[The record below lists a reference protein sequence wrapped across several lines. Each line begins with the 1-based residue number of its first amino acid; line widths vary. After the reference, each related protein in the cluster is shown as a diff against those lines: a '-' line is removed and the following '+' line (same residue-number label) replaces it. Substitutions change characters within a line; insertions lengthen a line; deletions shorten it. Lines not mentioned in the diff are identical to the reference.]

1 MWNDN
6 ETSVDF
12 IDFSHYV
19 DAVYQIIESEDLLP
33 CSIGIYGDWGSGK
46 SSLMKMIG
54 VRYDNQKDKGILVV
68 RFNGWLFEGFE
79 DTKTVL
85 ISRMIEE
92 LTEQLPL
99 EAESKSLATKLLK
112 KVNWFKVGAT
122 LIKHSAAAVVSG
134 GASLL
139 TIDSKELAKNIE
151 GSEPEG
157 FVKDD
162 ETATMSKNIQ
172 NFHKDFE
179 KLLDSAGV
187 KKVIVLIDDLDRCHP
202 DTVIATL
209 EAIKLFLFS
218 PKTAFIIGADE
229 RLIKYA
235 VQQRFPKLP
244 GENAE
249 VGRDYLEKL
258 IQFPVRIP
266 SLNSMELYTYM
277 NLLFSKLYLE
287 KAEFEVLRK
296 KIVEKEATKKWRQ
309 ESNSSM
315 RKDLL
320 KDLPNND
327 NEPLKDALLLS
338 EQIAQ
343 ILTISLNGNPRQTK
357 RFLNTLLM
365 RSKMAESKGI
375 ALQKRILS
383 KLMLLEYFLP
393 ETFKVCNKIQ
403 AMNEGI
409 IADFAIL
416 ESDEKIKKVS
426 LELEPIK
433 EDRWFQDWLKIE
445 PLLKNI
451 DLSPYFYFSRDK
463 LSVVHTK
470 AQRMSPNGQEVYGK
484 LLSDKAIINQEGLR
498 EAKSLNQADVA
509 AIFEA
514 LTEKTRHYEGKL
526 EMKSPLKKLIDL
538 SMSRKE
544 LLAPQ
549 LIQFLNGLPTNILS
563 VWVVPI
569 LENELM
575 VSHGDILQPLL
586 NKWGKS
592 EGNSHLKSATQ
603 KKTK

>member
-54 VRYDNQKDKGILVV
+54 TCYDNQKDKGVLVV

-99 EAESKSLATKLLK
+99 EAESKNLATKLLK
-112 KVNWFKVGAT
+112 KVNWLKIGAT
-122 LIKHSAAAVVSG
+122 VIKHGAAAVVSG

-139 TIDSKELAKNIE
+139 TTDYKELAKNIE
-151 GSEPEG
+151 DSEPEG

-179 KLLDSAGV
+179 KLLDSADV
-187 KKVIVLIDDLDRCHP
+187 KKVIVLIDDLDRCH
-202 DTVIATL
+202 
-209 EAIKLFLFS
+209 FLFS

-296 KIVEKEATKKWRQ
+296 KVVEKEATKKWRQ

-393 ETFKVCNKIQ
+393 ETFKVCNTIQ

-409 IADFAIL
+409 IADFAVL
-416 ESDEKIKKVS
+416 ESDEKIKRVS

-470 AQRMSPNGQEVYGK
+470 VQRMSPNGQEVYGK

-514 LTEKTRHYEGKL
+514 LTEKSRHYEGKL

-592 EGNSHLKSATQ
+592 DNKPLVNAIKPQS
-603 KKTK
+603 KK

>member
-54 VRYDNQKDKGILVV
+54 TRYDNQKDKGILVV

-92 LTEQLPL
+92 LTEQLSL
-99 EAESKSLATKLLK
+99 GEDSKNLATKLLK
-112 KVNWFKVGAT
+112 KVDLLKIGAT
-122 LIKHSAAAVVSG
+122 ILKYGTAAVLSG
-134 GASLL
+134 GGSLL
-139 TIDSKELAKNIE
+139 TTDYKEVAKNIQE
-151 GSEPEG
+151 SAPED
-157 FVKDD
+157 FVK
-162 ETATMSKNIQ
+162 EGEVATMSKSIQ
-172 NFHKDFE
+172 HFHKDFE
-179 KLLDSAGV
+179 KLLNSADV
-187 KKVIVLIDDLDRCHP
+187 KKIIVLIDDLDRCHP

-235 VQQRFPKLP
+235 VQQRFPKLSS
-244 GENAE
+244 ENAE

-287 KAEFEVLRK
+287 KDKFEALRK

-315 RKDLL
+315 REELL
-320 KDLPNND
+320 KDISD
-327 NEPLKDALLLS
+327 NEPLKDALLLA

-343 ILTISLNGNPRQTK
+343 ILTIGLNGNPRQTK

-365 RSKMAESKGI
+365 RSKMATSKNVT
-375 ALQKRILS
+375 LKKRVLA

-393 ETFKVCNKIQ
+393 EIFKAFNRIQ
-403 AMNEGI
+403 AMNEGVI
-409 IADFAIL
+409 SDLTTL
-416 ESDEKIKKVS
+416 ELEGNTKKVS
-426 LELEPIK
+426 AEIEPIK
-433 EDRWFQDWLKIE
+433 EDKWFQEWLKLE
-445 PLLKNI
+445 PQMKDL

-463 LSVVHTK
+463 LSVVNTK
-470 AQRMSPNGQEVYGK
+470 AQRMSPEGQDVYN
-484 LLSDKAIINQEGLR
+484 LLQSDTDIKFKAGLER
-498 EAKSLNQADVA
+498 AKTLNQADIA
-509 AIFEA
+509 AIFES
-514 LTEKTRHYEGKL
+514 LTGKVKTFEGKL
-526 EMKSPLKKLIDL
+526 DKSSPLKKLVDFSL
-538 SMSRKE
+538 SRMD
-544 LLAPQ
+544 LLAAQ
-549 LIQFLNGLPTNILS
+549 LIQFLTNLP
-563 VWVVPI
+563 VK
-569 LENELM
+569 
-575 VSHGDILQPLL
+575 DLQAWLIPTLREGFKDVYQLQLKPLL
-586 NKWGKS
+586 DQWEKS
-592 EGNSHLKSATQ
+592 ENKTLVNAIKPQS
-603 KKTK
+603 KK